1 MVRSEL
7 DLIFTYDRDVCDDQ
21 DVLDDGVSEL
31 LCELLWHVHDDRER
45 VMRGH
50 VPTYGGARLYD
61 GHLLHA
67 LCEPRGDGEQLPRN
81 VWLHDG
87 DDRAWTLRFS

>member
-1 MVRSEL
+1 MRSEL
-7 DLIFTYDRDVCDDQ
+7 DLIFTYVRDVCDDQ

-31 LCELLWHVHDDRER
+31 LCELLWHVHGDRER
-45 VMRGH
+45 AMRGH
-50 VPTYGGARLYD
+50 VPAYGGARLYD
-61 GHLLHA
+61 GLQLHA

-87 DDRAWTLRFS
+87 DDRALTLRFS